1 MGYRF
6 ESCRLHKERNL
17 GIILYAPGGNM
28 RKGLWTVQL
37 RNFRNTHP
45 AGVLFYTQEGYDCVE
60 EAFPLRV
67 SLLPV
72 DVEITGQY
80 GGRSSV
86 GQSI

>member
-1 MGYRF
+1 
-6 ESCRLHKERNL
+6 
-17 GIILYAPGGNM
+17 M

-86 GQSI
+86 GLERYTVDVEVVGSNPTCHPKRNVQNFV